1 MTIDEFYIVY
11 PEGEC
16 QELEAPLRIDQLV
29 DLNGR
34 ALDLPLPK
42 ARMIAYRVVKI
53 RHTEERGTHA
63 VFHYVEL
70 VPASELAAYCR

>member
-34 ALDLPLPK
+34 ALPLPLPSP
-42 ARMIAYRVVKI
+42 RIIAYRITKV
-53 RHTEERGTHA
+53 RHTEEKGVHA
-63 VFHYVEL
+63 VFHYAEL
-70 VPASELAAYCR
+70 VSASDLISYCL

>member
-34 ALDLPLPK
+34 ALPLPLPSP
-42 ARMIAYRVVKI
+42 RIIAYRITKV
-53 RHTEERGTHA
+53 RHTEERGVHA
-63 VFHYVEL
+63 VFHYAEL
-70 VPASELAAYCR
+70 VSASDLISYCL